1 MIQAFPLSPGF
12 SNMTTST
19 PGELNLSLLMDEDV
33 VVEGDGYEGKIS
45 SLQPEL
51 QDLQER
57 YFDMSLNMPKLKL
70 NSRNLYC
77 S

>member
-1 MIQAFPLSPGF
+1 MDFK
-12 SNMTTST
+12 
-19 PGELNLSLLMDEDV
+19 LMDEDV

>member
-1 MIQAFPLSPGF
+1 
-12 SNMTTST
+12 
-19 PGELNLSLLMDEDV
+19 MDEDV

-57 YFDMSLNMPKLKL
+57 YFDMSLKYADVEP
-70 NSRNLYC
+70 NSRNFYC